1 MNSYLYAIGGYDGGS
16 QLSSVERYNIARNT
30 WEPRASMQYSRSA
43 HGVTVHQGCIFVF
56 GGFNQHGFLSTVECY
71 CPERNEW
78 TCVTD
83 MPVGRSGMG
92 VAVTMEP
99 CPGSLTEQEDDEE
112 DGAAM
117 G

>member
-1 MNSYLYAIGGYDGGS
+1 M
-16 QLSSVERYNIARNT
+16 
-30 WEPRASMQYSRSA
+30 
-43 HGVTVHQGCIFVF
+43 GVFPNLFISNFVNQTVCVCFVSDCVSHL

-99 CPGSLTEQEDDEE
+99 CPGSLPEQEDDEE

>member
-1 MNSYLYAIGGYDGGS
+1 MCVCVSHL
-16 QLSSVERYNIARNT
+16 
-30 WEPRASMQYSRSA
+30 
-43 HGVTVHQGCIFVF
+43 
-56 GGFNQHGFLSTVECY
+56 GGFNQHGFLSSVECY
-71 CPERNEW
+71 CPDRNEW

-99 CPGSLTEQEDDEE
+99 CPGSLPEEDEE
-112 DGAAM
+112 EGDAM